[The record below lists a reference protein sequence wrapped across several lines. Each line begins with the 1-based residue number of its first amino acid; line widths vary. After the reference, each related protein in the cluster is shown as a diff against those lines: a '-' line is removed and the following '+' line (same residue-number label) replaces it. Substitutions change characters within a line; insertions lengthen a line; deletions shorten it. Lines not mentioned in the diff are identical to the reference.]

1 MFGCGLE
8 SALRRA
14 LFAFAS
20 SCPAANVLVAEGTAE
35 GMPRWDQGEL
45 LPENRGALQAHQREA
60 PFALEGDVY
69 AAPTHV
75 NDRHTYSQIA
85 LGGPDQI
92 TRADILMA
100 QQAARLRNPHAGR
113 SQLSSLQL
121 TDEPPA
127 PKPLPLPPRAR
138 AARSSIEITDQLPA
152 NAARRPPE
160 GFFYNEHGNLQAKP
174 AYGPRPT
181 QISNALFGG
190 PADSV
195 PYADEQKHTG
205 RAQIPDARAQRQHV
219 DALVFGAQRAG
230 PAHDIDLAP
239 PHEGRRHV
247 IGRSSHVG
255 AELRW
260 EEEAEHERFVPSAPG
275 APPAGGWAMD
285 AFPAPRSAA
294 AAHELFRP
302 LIDPSQPPYQYQQQQ
317 QQYYSPPQQQYAPP
331 PPPPKQY
338 YSPPPPQQQQYAPP
352 PPAQQQYYAP
362 PPPPRHAPKAPTELV
377 DYSRAAA
384 PPRLSPVSQYQL
396 PTQNPSANAA
406 PPAAVSG
413 GPLVYDPVQRRWV
426 TRDGGVPSARD
437 PILRGGPS
445 GGPPTQYDAPT
456 AAAPSG
462 GMRHP
467 KLWLSTAMAEYTKQN
482 SQLPPDL
489 APRRDA
495 NRNQSFTKA
504 FAPPNKV
511 ASGFAH

>member
-1 MFGCGLE
+1 
-8 SALRRA
+8 
-14 LFAFAS
+14 
-20 SCPAANVLVAEGTAE
+20 
-35 GMPRWDQGEL
+35 MPRWDQGEL

-92 TRADILMA
+92 TRTDILMA

-205 RAQIPDARAQRQHV
+205 RAQILDARAQRQHV

-247 IGRSSHVG
+247 LG
-255 AELRW
+255 
-260 EEEAEHERFVPSAPG
+260 
-275 APPAGGWAMD
+275 
-285 AFPAPRSAA
+285 
-294 AAHELFRP
+294 
-302 LIDPSQPPYQYQQQQ
+302 
-317 QQYYSPPQQQYAPP
+317 
-331 PPPPKQY
+331 
-338 YSPPPPQQQQYAPP
+338 
-352 PPAQQQYYAP
+352 
-362 PPPPRHAPKAPTELV
+362 
-377 DYSRAAA
+377 
-384 PPRLSPVSQYQL
+384 
-396 PTQNPSANAA
+396 
-406 PPAAVSG
+406 
-413 GPLVYDPVQRRWV
+413 
-426 TRDGGVPSARD
+426 
-437 PILRGGPS
+437 
-445 GGPPTQYDAPT
+445 
-456 AAAPSG
+456 
-462 GMRHP
+462 
-467 KLWLSTAMAEYTKQN
+467 
-482 SQLPPDL
+482 
-489 APRRDA
+489 
-495 NRNQSFTKA
+495 
-504 FAPPNKV
+504 
-511 ASGFAH
+511 

>member
-1 MFGCGLE
+1 
-8 SALRRA
+8 
-14 LFAFAS
+14 
-20 SCPAANVLVAEGTAE
+20 
-35 GMPRWDQGEL
+35 MPRWDQGEL

-239 PHEGRRHV
+239 PHEGRRRRATCRHGNRSCT
-247 IGRSSHVG
+247 GRRASHAGEAGGAFATTFAAEDAARVGRNFRAFIRGESLVHQGCADTAAFAVAGQVQKAAAGAGAIKTQTRADGRAADGAVRAAGRRTHVG
-255 AELRW
+255 AFE
-260 EEEAEHERFVPSAPG
+260 
-275 APPAGGWAMD
+275 
-285 AFPAPRSAA
+285 
-294 AAHELFRP
+294 
-302 LIDPSQPPYQYQQQQ
+302 
-317 QQYYSPPQQQYAPP
+317 
-331 PPPPKQY
+331 
-338 YSPPPPQQQQYAPP
+338 
-352 PPAQQQYYAP
+352 
-362 PPPPRHAPKAPTELV
+362 
-377 DYSRAAA
+377 
-384 PPRLSPVSQYQL
+384 
-396 PTQNPSANAA
+396 
-406 PPAAVSG
+406 
-413 GPLVYDPVQRRWV
+413 
-426 TRDGGVPSARD
+426 
-437 PILRGGPS
+437 
-445 GGPPTQYDAPT
+445 
-456 AAAPSG
+456 
-462 GMRHP
+462 
-467 KLWLSTAMAEYTKQN
+467 
-482 SQLPPDL
+482 
-489 APRRDA
+489 
-495 NRNQSFTKA
+495 
-504 FAPPNKV
+504 
-511 ASGFAH
+511 

>member
-1 MFGCGLE
+1 
-8 SALRRA
+8 
-14 LFAFAS
+14 
-20 SCPAANVLVAEGTAE
+20 
-35 GMPRWDQGEL
+35 MPRWDQGEL

-260 EEEAEHERFVPSAPG
+260 EEEAEHERFVPSAP
-275 APPAGGWAMD
+275 
-285 AFPAPRSAA
+285 
-294 AAHELFRP
+294 
-302 LIDPSQPPYQYQQQQ
+302 
-317 QQYYSPPQQQYAPP
+317 
-331 PPPPKQY
+331 
-338 YSPPPPQQQQYAPP
+338 
-352 PPAQQQYYAP
+352 
-362 PPPPRHAPKAPTELV
+362 ELV

-396 PTQNPSANAA
+396 PTQIPSANAA

>member
-1 MFGCGLE
+1 
-8 SALRRA
+8 
-14 LFAFAS
+14 
-20 SCPAANVLVAEGTAE
+20 
-35 GMPRWDQGEL
+35 MPRWDQGEL

-260 EEEAEHERFVPSAPG
+260 EEEAEHERFVP
-275 APPAGGWAMD
+275 
-285 AFPAPRSAA
+285 
-294 AAHELFRP
+294 
-302 LIDPSQPPYQYQQQQ
+302 
-317 QQYYSPPQQQYAPP
+317 
-331 PPPPKQY
+331 
-338 YSPPPPQQQQYAPP
+338 
-352 PPAQQQYYAP
+352 
-362 PPPPRHAPKAPTELV
+362 
-377 DYSRAAA
+377 
-384 PPRLSPVSQYQL
+384 
-396 PTQNPSANAA
+396 
-406 PPAAVSG
+406 
-413 GPLVYDPVQRRWV
+413 
-426 TRDGGVPSARD
+426 
-437 PILRGGPS
+437 
-445 GGPPTQYDAPT
+445 
-456 AAAPSG
+456 
-462 GMRHP
+462 
-467 KLWLSTAMAEYTKQN
+467 
-482 SQLPPDL
+482 
-489 APRRDA
+489 
-495 NRNQSFTKA
+495 
-504 FAPPNKV
+504 
-511 ASGFAH
+511 